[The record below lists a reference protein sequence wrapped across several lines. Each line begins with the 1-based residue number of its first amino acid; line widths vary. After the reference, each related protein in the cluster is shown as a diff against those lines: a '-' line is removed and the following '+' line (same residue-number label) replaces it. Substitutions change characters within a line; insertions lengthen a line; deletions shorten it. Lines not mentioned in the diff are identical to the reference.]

1 MQLLWFIESRGC
13 DSEHFKKRIDKFQ
26 AYKSAISKVLHNKR
40 PQPVQGFGIG
50 ESNNSWSLLPHK
62 VRTAGL
68 QGEEQDHEEVLRN
81 LPPTILELPKKI
93 IYKSNFK

>member
-26 AYKSAISKVLHNKR
+26 ADKPAISEVVHYKR
-40 PQPVQGFGIG
+40 SQPVQGSGIG
-50 ESNNSWSLLPHK
+50 ESNNSGSLLSHK

-81 LPPTILELPKKI
+81 LPPTILDLPKMI